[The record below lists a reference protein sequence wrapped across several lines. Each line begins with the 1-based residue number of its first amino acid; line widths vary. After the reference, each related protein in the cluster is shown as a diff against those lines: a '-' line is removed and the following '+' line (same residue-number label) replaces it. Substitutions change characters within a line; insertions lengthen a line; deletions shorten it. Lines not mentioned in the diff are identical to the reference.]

1 MNFIMKHNKYILA
14 LAFASMLTLGSCG
27 DDFLGKEP
35 QGVLTPE
42 ALANAQGVELL
53 VTSAYAGLASPVEGY
68 DPYQA
73 SPFNWV
79 WGGIYGGD
87 ANKGSDPNDQST
99 VNEIELYNTLST
111 NGYIKQKWVW
121 VYQMSKRVNLAL
133 QVLENA
139 EDMKEEIRQMRK
151 GELKFLRAL
160 AYFEG
165 MRVFGVY
172 LPYID
177 ETNQE
182 NDPKVHNDKDIY
194 SLVVADV
201 DDAIANLSDD
211 PKVVGEVGRANKS
224 AAKALKAKILMWHGD
239 LAEAQPILADVLTNG
254 VTSKGMAYGLE
265 DDLDNNFNALTEN
278 GKESVFAVQYSNAAE
293 NMGGAP
299 FCLAYPHNTGPG
311 GCCGFYQPSFEL
323 VNSFQV
329 DANGLP
335 YLNGEYRTKKS
346 VSVRNSDSSQDA
358 VLAVNDNNIAV
369 DPRLDFAV
377 GRFGIPYKDW
387 GFPENGWVRDA
398 TNGGIFMPKKH
409 VYSKAEDAAGMK
421 ALYGGWAPGSAM
433 NLQYL
438 SVRDLTLL
446 YAECLANAGNLKG
459 AMEQVNKIRR
469 RAALDVNIVKLDDG
483 TPAANYKIAEYPSS
497 HAAFSNKDVCIKAI
511 RMERKLELAME
522 GERWFDLSRWGGD
535 VMASE
540 LKAYVDYE
548 KQYISKFAGASY
560 LSSKKT
566 MLPVPDDEILTLGT
580 DPETGTPYLVQPEA
594 WRNSRF
600 MAIRKAGDF
609 LIVFILNGA
618 YRFLLLKSLSSY
630 ILEFFFIE
638 TQLNFKIMKKLLCC
652 FIILCLSVCSFSTIQ
667 AVEVENDNVDIM
679 AVAAAMYIKGETSL
693 KFSGGYAGSSY
704 QLFNAPSGAEFRW
717 SIVGSGNCYCY
728 PNGDYCSINVYS
740 PGSYR
745 LVCDVYVN
753 GVRVDGVTTYI
764 TVMP

>member
-1 MNFIMKHNKYILA
+1 MKSKYILA
-14 LAFASMLTLGSCG
+14 IGCLAALSFSSCG

-35 QGVLTPE
+35 QGALTPD
-42 ALANAQGVELL
+42 ALANPTGVELL
-53 VTSAYAGLASPVEGY
+53 TVSAYAGLAVPVDGY

-87 ANKGSDPNDQST
+87 ANKGSDPGDQSV
-99 VNEIELYNTLST
+99 VNEIEMYNTLST
-111 NGYIKQKWVW
+111 NGYIAQKWAW
-121 VYQMSKRVNLAL
+121 VYVMAKRVNLAL
-133 QVLENA
+133 QAWQGA
-139 EDMKEEIRQMRK
+139 EGMPGMSDTDRK
-151 GELKFLRAL
+151 SRYGELKFLRAL

-165 MRVFGVY
+165 IRVFGPFIPWV
-172 LPYID
+172 D
-177 ETNQE
+177 ETYTE
-182 NDPKVHNDKDIY
+182 NDPKVHNDINIYDNVLKDI
-194 SLVVADV
+194 
-201 DDAIANLSDD
+201 DDAIANL
-211 PKVVGEVGRANKS
+211 PETQTEVGRANVW
-224 AAKALKAKILMWHGD
+224 AAKALKGKILMHKGD
-239 LAEAQPILADVLTNG
+239 IAAAKTVVAAVVNNG
-254 VTSKGMAYGLE
+254 TTSSGAAYGLE

-278 GKESVFAVQYSNAAE
+278 GKEAIFSVQYSAADE
-293 NMGGAP
+293 NTGGAP
-299 FCLAYPHNTGPG
+299 FCLNYPHNSGPG

-329 DANGLP
+329 DAQGLP
-335 YLNGEYRTKKS
+335 YLNGEYRNKAT
-346 VSVRNSDSSQDA
+346 VSRKGTGTNEPFVVTDNS
-358 VLAVNDNNIAV
+358 IAV

-377 GRFGIPYKDW
+377 GRYGIPYKDW
-387 GFPENGWVRDA
+387 GMPKDDWVRNPV
-398 TNGGIFMPKKH
+398 NGGIFMPKKH
-409 VYSKAEDAAGMK
+409 VFSKAEEAAGMK
-421 ALYGGWAPGSAM
+421 NLFNGWAPGSAM

-560 LSSKKT
+560 LPANKT

-594 WRNSRF
+594 WRN
-600 MAIRKAGDF
+600 
-609 LIVFILNGA
+609 
-618 YRFLLLKSLSSY
+618 
-630 ILEFFFIE
+630 
-638 TQLNFKIMKKLLCC
+638 
-652 FIILCLSVCSFSTIQ
+652 
-667 AVEVENDNVDIM
+667 
-679 AVAAAMYIKGETSL
+679 
-693 KFSGGYAGSSY
+693 
-704 QLFNAPSGAEFRW
+704 
-717 SIVGSGNCYCY
+717 
-728 PNGDYCSINVYS
+728 
-740 PGSYR
+740 
-745 LVCDVYVN
+745 
-753 GVRVDGVTTYI
+753 
-764 TVMP
+764 

>member
-1 MNFIMKHNKYILA
+1 MKSKYILA
-14 LAFASMLTLGSCG
+14 IGYLAALSFSSCG

-35 QGVLTPE
+35 QGALTPD
-42 ALANAQGVELL
+42 ALANPTGVELL
-53 VTSAYAGLASPVEGY
+53 TVSAYAGLAVPVDGY

-87 ANKGSDPNDQST
+87 ANKGSDPGDQSV
-99 VNEIELYNTLST
+99 VNEIEMYNTLST
-111 NGYIKQKWVW
+111 NGYIAQKWAW
-121 VYQMSKRVNLAL
+121 VYVMAKRVNLAL
-133 QVLENA
+133 QAWQGA
-139 EDMKEEIRQMRK
+139 EGMPGMSDTDRK
-151 GELKFLRAL
+151 SRYGELKFLRAL

-165 MRVFGVY
+165 IRVFGPFIPWV
-172 LPYID
+172 D
-177 ETNQE
+177 ETYTE
-182 NDPKVHNDKDIY
+182 NDPKVHNDINIYDNVLKDI
-194 SLVVADV
+194 
-201 DDAIANLSDD
+201 DDAIANL
-211 PKVVGEVGRANKS
+211 PETQTEVGRANVW
-224 AAKALKAKILMWHGD
+224 AAKALKGKILMHKGD
-239 LAEAQPILADVLTNG
+239 IAAAKTVLADVVNNG
-254 VTSKGMAYGLE
+254 TTSSGAAYGLE

-278 GKESVFAVQYSNAAE
+278 GKEAIFSVQYSAADE
-293 NMGGAP
+293 NTGGAP
-299 FCLAYPHNTGPG
+299 FCLNYPHNSGPG

-329 DANGLP
+329 DAQGLP
-335 YLNGEYRTKKS
+335 YLNGEYRNKAT
-346 VSVRNSDSSQDA
+346 VSRKGTGTNEPFVVTDNS
-358 VLAVNDNNIAV
+358 IAV

-377 GRFGIPYKDW
+377 GRYGIPYKDW
-387 GFPENGWVRDA
+387 GMPKDDWVRNPV
-398 TNGGIFMPKKH
+398 NGGIFMPKKH
-409 VYSKAEDAAGMK
+409 VFSKAEEAAGMK
-421 ALYGGWAPGSAM
+421 NLFNGWAPGSAM

-560 LSSKKT
+560 LPANKT

-594 WRNSRF
+594 WRN
-600 MAIRKAGDF
+600 
-609 LIVFILNGA
+609 
-618 YRFLLLKSLSSY
+618 
-630 ILEFFFIE
+630 
-638 TQLNFKIMKKLLCC
+638 
-652 FIILCLSVCSFSTIQ
+652 
-667 AVEVENDNVDIM
+667 
-679 AVAAAMYIKGETSL
+679 
-693 KFSGGYAGSSY
+693 
-704 QLFNAPSGAEFRW
+704 
-717 SIVGSGNCYCY
+717 
-728 PNGDYCSINVYS
+728 
-740 PGSYR
+740 
-745 LVCDVYVN
+745 
-753 GVRVDGVTTYI
+753 
-764 TVMP
+764 

>member
-1 MNFIMKHNKYILA
+1 MKHNKYILA

-133 QVLENA
+133 QVLEKA

-165 MRVFGVY
+165 MRVCGVY

-293 NMGGAP
+293 NMGG
-299 FCLAYPHNTGPG
+299 L
-311 GCCGFYQPSFEL
+311 PS
-323 VNSFQV
+323 V
-329 DANGLP
+329 
-335 YLNGEYRTKKS
+335 
-346 VSVRNSDSSQDA
+346 
-358 VLAVNDNNIAV
+358 
-369 DPRLDFAV
+369 
-377 GRFGIPYKDW
+377 
-387 GFPENGWVRDA
+387 
-398 TNGGIFMPKKH
+398 
-409 VYSKAEDAAGMK
+409 
-421 ALYGGWAPGSAM
+421 
-433 NLQYL
+433 
-438 SVRDLTLL
+438 
-446 YAECLANAGNLKG
+446 
-459 AMEQVNKIRR
+459 
-469 RAALDVNIVKLDDG
+469 
-483 TPAANYKIAEYPSS
+483 
-497 HAAFSNKDVCIKAI
+497 
-511 RMERKLELAME
+511 
-522 GERWFDLSRWGGD
+522 
-535 VMASE
+535 
-540 LKAYVDYE
+540 
-548 KQYISKFAGASY
+548 
-560 LSSKKT
+560 
-566 MLPVPDDEILTLGT
+566 
-580 DPETGTPYLVQPEA
+580 
-594 WRNSRF
+594 
-600 MAIRKAGDF
+600 
-609 LIVFILNGA
+609 
-618 YRFLLLKSLSSY
+618 
-630 ILEFFFIE
+630 
-638 TQLNFKIMKKLLCC
+638 
-652 FIILCLSVCSFSTIQ
+652 
-667 AVEVENDNVDIM
+667 
-679 AVAAAMYIKGETSL
+679 
-693 KFSGGYAGSSY
+693 
-704 QLFNAPSGAEFRW
+704 
-717 SIVGSGNCYCY
+717 
-728 PNGDYCSINVYS
+728 
-740 PGSYR
+740 
-745 LVCDVYVN
+745 
-753 GVRVDGVTTYI
+753 
-764 TVMP
+764 

>member
-1 MNFIMKHNKYILA
+1 MKHNKYILA

-79 WGGIYGGD
+79 W
-87 ANKGSDPNDQST
+87 
-99 VNEIELYNTLST
+99 
-111 NGYIKQKWVW
+111 

-133 QVLENA
+133 QVLEKA

-469 RAALDVNIVKLDDG
+469 AALDVNIVKLDDG

-560 LSSKKT
+560 LPANKT

-594 WRNSRF
+594 WRN
-600 MAIRKAGDF
+600 
-609 LIVFILNGA
+609 
-618 YRFLLLKSLSSY
+618 
-630 ILEFFFIE
+630 
-638 TQLNFKIMKKLLCC
+638 
-652 FIILCLSVCSFSTIQ
+652 
-667 AVEVENDNVDIM
+667 
-679 AVAAAMYIKGETSL
+679 
-693 KFSGGYAGSSY
+693 
-704 QLFNAPSGAEFRW
+704 
-717 SIVGSGNCYCY
+717 
-728 PNGDYCSINVYS
+728 
-740 PGSYR
+740 
-745 LVCDVYVN
+745 
-753 GVRVDGVTTYI
+753 
-764 TVMP
+764 